1 MTIQTKASILA
12 AMASAQLQTV
22 TVPVPELGGDVRI
35 SEISGLARD
44 ALYAKQSDGE
54 KRPLSLQQADLII
67 ATAVDE
73 TGAPLFDETDV
84 DRLRGMK
91 AEILDRLATAAAKI
105 NGLGGKAVEDAAK
118 NSDAAQSGD
127 SGSDSASTS
136 ASQ

>member
-1 MTIQTKASILA
+1 MTILTKATILA

-44 ALYAKQSDGE
+44 ALYAKQGDGE

-73 TGAPLFDETDV
+73 AGAPLFDETDV

>member
-1 MTIQTKASILA
+1 MSILTKESILA

-44 ALYAKQSDGE
+44 ALYAKQGDGE
-54 KRPLSLQQADLII
+54 KRPLSLQQADLIV

-73 TGAPLFDETDV
+73 AGVPLFDDSDV
-84 DRLRGMK
+84 DRIRGLK
-91 AEILDRLATAAAKI
+91 AEILDRLAKAAADI
-105 NGLGGKAVEDAAK
+105 NGLSGKAVEDAAK
-118 NSDAAQSGD
+118 NSAAAQSGD
-127 SGSDSASTS
+127 SGSGSASTS